1 MKLKKFNDSMIL
13 NDGEIDNWSTTK
25 YGLNV
30 FYEAKT
36 YILENN
42 LVEND
47 YHNNE
52 HMINVFNNVMILF
65 NHYKDEYE
73 LTPYDKLI
81 LGLAALFHDFDHS
94 GGRLKDSENI
104 ELALLA
110 LKEFLVTRINFAR
123 VTISKS
129 DLYDDIKNIIV
140 ATEFPHLDIDLDI
153 LQKIIRDADTMG
165 GIIDGWKSVVTNLAS
180 EYNKSIEEFIPTQ
193 IKFLDTV
200 KFNTDYC
207 NDLLQNNKEKII
219 EELNKML

>member
-1 MKLKKFNDSMIL
+1 MKLKKFNEFML
-13 NDGEIDNWSTTK
+13 LTDGEIDNI
-25 YGLNV
+25 

-52 HMINVFNNVMILF
+52 HMINVFNNSMVLF
-65 NHYKDEYE
+65 NHYKDEYK
-73 LTPYDKLI
+73 LPPYHKLL

-104 ELALLA
+104 ELALVA
-110 LKEFLVTRINFAR
+110 LKEFLKTIN
-123 VTISKS
+123 KS
-129 DLYDDIKNIIV
+129 DLYDDIENIII

-180 EYNKSIEEFIPTQ
+180 EYNKTLVEFIPSQ

-207 NDLLQNNKEKII
+207 NELLKNNKEKII
-219 EELNKML
+219 EELNKMK

>member
-1 MKLKKFNDSMIL
+1 MKLKKFNEFML
-13 NDGEIDNWSTTK
+13 LTDGEIDNI
-25 YGLNV
+25 

-52 HMINVFNNVMILF
+52 HMINVFNNAMVLF
-65 NHYKDEYE
+65 NHYKDEYK
-73 LTPYDKLI
+73 LPPYHKLV

-94 GGRLKDSENI
+94 GGKLKDSENI
-104 ELALLA
+104 ELALVA
-110 LKEFLVTRINFAR
+110 LKEFLVTIN
-123 VTISKS
+123 KS
-129 DLYDDIKNIIV
+129 DLYDDIKNIII

-165 GIIDGWKSVVTNLAS
+165 GIIEGWKSVVANLAS

-207 NDLLQNNKEKII
+207 NELLKNNKEKII
-219 EELNKML
+219 EELNKMSTTLN

>member
-1 MKLKKFNDSMIL
+1 MKLKKFNEFML
-13 NDGEIDNWSTTK
+13 LTDGEIDNI
-25 YGLNV
+25 

-52 HMINVFNNVMILF
+52 HMVNVFNNAMILF
-65 NHYKDEYE
+65 NHYKDEY
-73 LTPYDKLI
+73 KLI
-81 LGLAALFHDFDHS
+81 PYNKLLLGLAALFHDFNHS
-94 GGRLKDSENI
+94 GGKLKDSENI
-104 ELALLA
+104 ELALVA
-110 LKEFLVTRINFAR
+110 LKEFLVTIN
-123 VTISKS
+123 KS
-129 DLYDDIKNIIV
+129 DLYDDIKNIII

-165 GIIDGWKSVVTNLAS
+165 GIIEGWKSVVTNLAS
-180 EYNKSIEEFIPTQ
+180 EYNKTLVEFIPSQ

-207 NDLLQNNKEKII
+207 NGLLKNNKEKII
-219 EELNKML
+219 EELTKMK